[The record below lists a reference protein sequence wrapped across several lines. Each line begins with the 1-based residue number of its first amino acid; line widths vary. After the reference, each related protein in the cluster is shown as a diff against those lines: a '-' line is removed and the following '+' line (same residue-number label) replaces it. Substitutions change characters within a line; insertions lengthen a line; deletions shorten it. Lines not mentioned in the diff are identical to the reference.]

1 MAKLTPIAGAFL
13 VVWML
18 WPQAAQAAQAA
29 QPAHAAPDDV
39 AKLRAEIE
47 ALKADYTSRVQALE
61 ARIKQLESAVATAQ
75 ATPPGG
81 APGTPAA
88 GGLPAAGVAPGAP
101 SAAAAPP
108 PAFPQP
114 SPVAAPGK
122 SSSATAFNPA
132 ISMIL
137 TGNYASLSQDPATY
151 RIAGFIPAHGE
162 GVGERGFNLDES
174 ELTVASNVD
183 PYFFANVTA
192 AIQGDNSIDIEE
204 AYFKTLAL
212 NNGFTIK
219 GGRFFSGTGY
229 LNEVHTHNWDFVDQP
244 LVYQVFMGT
253 QLAQDGVQIRW
264 LAPTDYFIELGAE
277 AGSGRSFPG
286 TQRDSNSLGSD
297 ALFAHLGG
305 DVGDSTSWRL
315 GVSWLDVRADER
327 TYADVD
333 QFGNPVTDAF
343 TGTSRIWIV
352 DGTLKWA
359 PHGDPTHHQF
369 KLQGEYLHRS
379 EDGQLAFD
387 VTGQDLASAYTSS
400 QAGWYVQGVYEF
412 MQRWRAGLRYDS
424 LSSGTPGIGLVN
436 AGVFP
441 LANFP
446 ALLPATPTRTTVMV
460 DWSLSEFSRLR
471 VQYAWDE
478 ARMRERDQ
486 QLLLQYIFAIGAH
499 GAHKF

>member
-1 MAKLTPIAGAFL
+1 MAKLTPVAGAF
-13 VVWML
+13 VVLCML
-18 WPQAAQAAQAA
+18 WPHAGY
-29 QPAHAAPDDV
+29 AAPDDV
-39 AKLRAEIE
+39 ARLRAEIE
-47 ALKADYTSRVQALE
+47 ALKTDYASRVQALE
-61 ARIKQLESAVATAQ
+61 ARIQQLERAVATAQ
-75 ATPPGG
+75 GTQPGA
-81 APGTPAA
+81 APGTPAS
-88 GGLPAAGVAPGAP
+88 GGSPAAGVAPVAA

-108 PAFPQP
+108 PAFPEP
-114 SPVAAPGK
+114 TPVAAPGK

-151 RIAGFIPAHGE
+151 RIAGFIPPPAGE
-162 GVGERGFNLDES
+162 GPGDRGFNLDES

-212 NNGFTIK
+212 NNGFTVK

-229 LNEVHTHNWDFVDQP
+229 LNEIHAHNWDFVDQP
-244 LVYQVFMGT
+244 LAYQVFMGG
-253 QLAQDGVQIRW
+253 QLGQDGIQIRW
-264 LAPTDYFIELGAE
+264 LAPTDYFIEIGAE

-286 TQRDSNSLGSD
+286 TQRDSNALGSD

-315 GVSWLDVRADER
+315 GASWLDVRATDR

-333 QFGNPVTDAF
+333 QFGNPVIDAF

-369 KLQGEYLHRS
+369 KLQGEYMHRT
-379 EDGQLAFD
+379 EDGQLVFD
-387 VTGQDLASAYTSS
+387 VTGPNLASGYTSS
-400 QAGWYVQGVYEF
+400 QSGWYVQAVYEF
-412 MQRWRAGLRYDS
+412 VQRWRAGLRYDS
-424 LSSGTPGIGLVN
+424 MSSGTPSIGLVD
-436 AGVFP
+436 AGIFP

-446 ALLPATPTRTTVMV
+446 ALLRATPTRTTVMV

-471 VQYAWDE
+471 AQYAWDD
-478 ARMRERDQ
+478 ARIRERDQ

>member
-1 MAKLTPIAGAFL
+1 MAKLAPIAGAF
-13 VVWML
+13 VVVCVL
-18 WPQAAQAAQAA
+18 WPHAG
-29 QPAHAAPDDV
+29 HAAPDDV
-39 AKLRAEIE
+39 ATLRAEIE

-61 ARIKQLESAVATAQ
+61 ARIQQLESAVATAQ
-75 ATPPGG
+75 ATPPGA
-81 APGTPAA
+81 APGTPPA
-88 GGLPAAGVAPGAP
+88 GGLPAAGVAP
-101 SAAAAPP
+101 AAAAPP
-108 PAFPQP
+108 PAFPEP
-114 SPVAAPGK
+114 SAVAAPGK

-151 RIAGFIPAHGE
+151 RVAGFIPAPGE
-162 GVGERGFNLDES
+162 GPGERGFNLDES
-174 ELTVASNVD
+174 ELTIASNVD
-183 PYFFANVTA
+183 PYFFANFTA

-219 GGRFFSGTGY
+219 GGRFFSAIGY
-229 LNEVHTHNWDFVDQP
+229 LNEIHSHNWDFVDQP
-244 LVYQVFMGT
+244 LVYQVFLGG
-253 QLAQDGVQIRW
+253 QLAQDGIQIRW
-264 LAPTDYFIELGAE
+264 LAPTEYFIELGAE

-315 GVSWLDVRADER
+315 GMSWLDVRATDR
-327 TYADVD
+327 TYDDVD
-333 QFGNPVTDAF
+333 QSGNPVTNAF
-343 TGTSRIWIV
+343 TGTSRTWIF

-359 PHGDPTHHQF
+359 PHGDPTHHQL
-369 KLQGEYLHRS
+369 KLQGEYMHRT

-387 VTGQDLASAYTSS
+387 VTGQNLASAYTSAQS
-400 QAGWYVQGVYEF
+400 GWYVQGVYEF
-412 MQRWRAGLRYDS
+412 MQRWRAGVRYDS
-424 LSSGTPGIGLVN
+424 MDSGTPSIGLVN
-436 AGVFP
+436 SGVLP
-441 LANFP
+441 PANFP
-446 ALLPATPTRTTVMV
+446 ALLPATPTRTSVMV

-471 VQYAWDE
+471 AQYAWDQ
-478 ARMRERDQ
+478 ARIHERDQ

>member
-1 MAKLTPIAGAFL
+1 MAKLTPIAGAF
-13 VVWML
+13 VVVSML
-18 WPQAAQAAQAA
+18 WPHAG
-29 QPAHAAPDDV
+29 HAAPDDV
-39 AKLRAEIE
+39 AALRAEIE
-47 ALKADYTSRVQALE
+47 ALKVDYAARVQALE
-61 ARIKQLESAVATAQ
+61 ARIQRLESAAEVAQPEA
-75 ATPPGG
+75 
-81 APGTPAA
+81 APGMPAA
-88 GGLPAAGVAPGAP
+88 GSPSAAGVASVAA

-108 PAFPQP
+108 PALPEP
-114 SPVAAPGK
+114 STIAPPAK
-122 SSSATAFNPA
+122 SGSATAFNPA

-137 TGNYASLSQDPATY
+137 TGNYANLSQDPATY
-151 RIAGFIPAHGE
+151 RIAGFIPAPGE
-162 GVGERGFNLDES
+162 GPGERSFNLDES

-229 LNEVHTHNWDFVDQP
+229 LNEIHSHNWDFVDQP
-244 LVYQVFMGT
+244 LVYQAFMGG
-253 QLAQDGVQIRW
+253 QLAQDGIQIRW
-264 LAPTDYFIELGAE
+264 LAPSDYFIELGAE

-286 TQRDSNSLGSD
+286 TQRDSNALGSD

-315 GVSWLDVRADER
+315 GVSWLDMHSADR

-333 QFGNPVTDAF
+333 QAGDPVTNAF

-359 PHGDPTHHQF
+359 PHGDPTYHQF
-369 KLQGEYLHRS
+369 KLQGEYLHRT

-387 VTGQDLASAYTSS
+387 VTGQDLASAYLSAQS
-400 QAGWYVQGVYEF
+400 GWYVQGVYEF

-424 LSSGTPGIGLVN
+424 MSSGTPSIGLVN
-436 AGVFP
+436 TGGFP
-441 LANFP
+441 LRNFP
-446 ALLPATPTRTTVMV
+446 ALLSATPTRTSLMI

-471 VQYAWDE
+471 VQYAWDD
-478 ARMRERDQ
+478 ARLHELDRQ
-486 QLLLQYIFAIGAH
+486 FLLQYIFAIGAH

>member
-1 MAKLTPIAGAFL
+1 MAKLTPIAGAIVFGCL
-13 VVWML
+13 LLPNVG
-18 WPQAAQAAQAA
+18 QAAT
-29 QPAHAAPDDV
+29 DDV
-39 AKLRAEIE
+39 AALRSELE
-47 ALKADYTSRVQALE
+47 ALKTDYTSRVQALE

-75 ATPPGG
+75 LARPGTTAATP
-81 APGTPAA
+81 A
-88 GGLPAAGVAPGAP
+88 
-101 SAAAAPP
+101 P

-114 SPVAAPGK
+114 SPVAPTGK

-151 RIAGFIPAHGE
+151 RVAGFIPPPSGE
-162 GVGERGFNLDES
+162 GPGARSFNLDES

-183 PYFFANVTA
+183 PYFFGNVTA

-204 AYFKTLAL
+204 AYFKTIAL

-229 LNEVHTHNWDFVDQP
+229 LNEIHSHNWDFVDQP
-244 LVYQVFMGT
+244 LVYQVFLGG
-253 QLAQDGVQIRW
+253 QLAQDGAQIRW

-286 TQRDSNSLGSD
+286 TQRNSNSLASD
-297 ALFAHLGG
+297 ALFVHLGG

-315 GVSWLDVRADER
+315 GASWLDAQSTRRAYD
-327 TYADVD
+327 DVD
-333 QFGNPVTDAF
+333 QSGNALTNAF
-343 TGTSRIWIV
+343 TGTSRTWIA

-359 PHGDPTHHQF
+359 PHGDPTYHQF
-369 KLQGEYLHRS
+369 KLQGEYMRRTES
-379 EDGQLAFD
+379 GQLAFD
-387 VTGQDLASAYTSS
+387 VTGRNLTGDYDSS
-400 QAGWYVQGVYEF
+400 QSGWYVQAAYEF

-424 LSSGTPGIGLVN
+424 MQSGTPSIGLVHL
-436 AGVFP
+436 G
-441 LANFP
+441 
-446 ALLPATPTRTTVMV
+446 LLPSTAFPSLASASPERTTIMV

-471 VQYAWDE
+471 AQYAWDD
-478 ARMRERDQ
+478 ARAAERDR
-486 QLLLQYIFAIGAH
+486 QLLLQYIFAMGAH